1 VRALLTAAAAT
12 VAFQLIFI
20 QPAITTFLLPSTGGH
35 PYLWHGAQV
44 VFLLLLTAGY
54 WLAGRVGGWMSS
66 RVLGACLILLALLT
80 AIPPSWIPVQ
90 PSSIRSAILYLFLT
104 TGPGFLALA
113 MGSVGTQIT
122 FVRLFE
128 NRDPYWLYAASNAGS
143 LLAAWSYVFLVEPNV
158 DLSTQIA
165 FWKMLTAIIFLS
177 VGTVFIARNGQAAPR
192 GPAPGQAV
200 SRLRLKWIVAGLCPV
215 ALSLAA
221 TSYLTLHFG
230 AQPMIWLAPFAA
242 YLTTLAMAFTS
253 AGSRVLARVARLA
266 PFATVIAVLVLIAP
280 PNTSIWLFVTHVT
293 LISILMSAWNLR
305 LASMRP
311 PPALLSSFYVHAS
324 LGGFAAAV
332 LISMA
337 APLLLN
343 PAHFPDAV
351 VRDLRAV
358 LTTGAPEYLLFLLA
372 GVALPARISTRLLT
386 GIAAAVVAVVSM
398 ARADASSLVLH
409 WSRTEFGQL
418 VVTESPGNRMI
429 TNGIVT
435 HGYQATRCASRADP
449 LTCVEPTAYYGRLG
463 PVGAAAASVRE
474 STSTLRIGVV
484 GLGAGTMGAYCED
497 GDSLTFYEL
506 DPRVVT
512 VAEQYFSFLERARA
526 RCQRLQVSVG
536 DGRLLALYAPAAS
549 MDLIVLD
556 AFSSDAV
563 PAHLLTAEGL
573 LGFARLLAGGGAIAI
588 HVSNRFFN
596 LVPVVGAGV
605 RAAGLTAIAGI
616 DPGAP
621 NRFSSTWVIASRNQA
636 VIDRAGEK
644 LRKAAIDVHAN
655 LGDVA
660 PWTDERHSLLSALR
674 K

>member
-1 VRALLTAAAAT
+1 VSALLTAAAAT

-44 VFLLLLTAGY
+44 VFLLLLTSGY
-54 WLAGRVGGWMSS
+54 WLAGRVGGWMSL
-66 RVLGACLILLALLT
+66 RVLGASLILLALLT

-90 PSSIRSAILYLFLT
+90 PSSIGSAILFLFLA

-113 MGSVGTQIT
+113 IGSVGTQIT

-158 DLSTQIA
+158 DLSAQIA
-165 FWKMLTAIIFLS
+165 FWKTLTAIIFLS
-177 VGTVFIARNGQAAPR
+177 VGMVFIARNGRAAPR
-192 GPAPGQAV
+192 GPVPDPAAPGL
-200 SRLRLKWIVAGLCPV
+200 RLRWIAAGLCPV

-230 AQPMIWLAPFAA
+230 AQPTIWLAPFAA

-253 AGSRVLARVARLA
+253 AGSRVLERVARLA
-266 PFATVIAVLVLIAP
+266 PIATVVAVLVLIAP

-343 PAHFPDAV
+343 PAHFSDTV
-351 VRDLRAV
+351 IRDLRAV
-358 LTTGAPEYLLFLLA
+358 LITGAPEYLLFLLA
-372 GVALPARISTRLLT
+372 GVALPARISTRLLM
-386 GIAAAVVAVVSM
+386 GIAATVVAVVSM
-398 ARADASSLVLH
+398 LRADASSLVLH

-449 LTCVEPTAYYGRLG
+449 LTCVEPTAYYGKLG
-463 PVGAAAASVRE
+463 PVGAAAATVRE
-474 STSTLRIGVV
+474 STSTLRMGVV
-484 GLGAGTMGAYCED
+484 GLGAGRWARTARTETALRSMSSIRA
-497 GDSLTFYEL
+497 SSPSRSSISVSSSAPART
-506 DPRVVT
+506 
-512 VAEQYFSFLERARA
+512 ARA
-526 RCQRLQVSVG
+526 CRYRWATAAFWRCSRRRTRWTSWSWTHFRRTPCPHISL
-536 DGRLLALYAPAAS
+536 RRR
-549 MDLIVLD
+549 
-556 AFSSDAV
+556 
-563 PAHLLTAEGL
+563 GL
-573 LGFARLLAGGGAIAI
+573 LGFTRLLAGDGAIAI

-596 LVPVVGAGV
+596 LVPVVGAGI

-636 VIDRAGEK
+636 VIDRVGEK
-644 LRKAAIDVHAN
+644 LRKAAIGVQAS
-655 LGDVA
+655 LGDVK
-660 PWTDERHSLLSALR
+660 PWTDERHSLLSAL
-674 K
+674 KK